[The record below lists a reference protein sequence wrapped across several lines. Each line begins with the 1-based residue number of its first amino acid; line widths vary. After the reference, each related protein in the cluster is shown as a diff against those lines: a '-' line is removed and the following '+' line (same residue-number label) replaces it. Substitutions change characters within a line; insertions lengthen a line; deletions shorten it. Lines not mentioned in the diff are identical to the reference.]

1 MVFGGIFGFFLLG
14 FGLIFLILW
23 LSIRL
28 FLIYLNWFHQIRIH
42 FSSLSFGDVQKL
54 DINHQRFQLRIKYA
68 NFLSLFSIFLGRI
81 PQIVL
86 NNIHLTIHSQTNKNV
101 TKLKSKTEWK
111 TRLSLLKYLSIRI
124 EQLQIEYQ
132 NAHISFQRISL
143 QPAAVPNNTN
153 SDMRIN
159 CEGVEF
165 IFTDIPSIILFKST
179 WNSIEI
185 QTDLNQRLLINTTHW
200 LIEFNNNLINYLK
213 QQQQV
218 QSTIQEQQRISNFRY
233 VDPNLLSVTPPT
245 QSNNFFNKFDQ
256 WLEFLHNPF
265 LNISI
270 QYFDIQ
276 YTTEDKTRYYH
287 SLDTA
292 HFSFH
297 NSSKTSSETRHAYIT
312 NFRLHSHSTLLI
324 NGLCQLTIY
333 PVRLDIACQLNEFN
347 IHLHEQ
353 TIEQLYTL
361 LSSRSSASSSSSSN
375 SSWKFNRQ
383 IDLSFQFL
391 KPAIRFQMLDIN
403 EYLIWQMTFSKL
415 IFHSNQ
421 NFETKSLIELKN
433 MLIYTSDN
441 VTNTDSIFSQSI
453 IDDLD
458 KKHLWNCLFSLPNAS
473 FTILMNQ
480 IIQIQSD
487 INGLR
492 VQSNQILFNL
502 LKRFQTIRSNSS
514 TKSQLKSNR
523 SIDLSLQMKTIS
535 LVICDSL
542 PVYLYLSISSVS
554 ASRTQIN
561 MKKLATF
568 FQNQPTNNIPL
579 TSLIQGQKVLDLRRL
594 NIQYQRTNSTIKISI
609 PHDITLVWSTKL
621 HLFLYRYV
629 ASLKSYEEK
638 IPSESNTTN
647 DNDNTL
653 RTSKNNIQFE
663 IDACAHVYLQLSNDY
678 RIHLELHQF
687 SARLIRQRL
696 YDNVIQME
704 MKCSQLMIDCQQQC
718 IFLVN
723 NILFT
728 RLIQSESLT
737 TERLLL
743 KKTITTLDMIHNRAS
758 LIQINS
764 FSIRFPFDSTF
775 NEVVEKLVNIRK
787 WLKRIHNNNGD
798 MSSNF
803 LNDIPRHTISNDVWT
818 DLSIKVNDFELTIT
832 DDLFEVKLF
841 QNYCL
846 MADEY
851 QERELREQVLQQ
863 RIDESERIS
872 QPLNNVN
879 EIKRALMEA
888 SSKVY
893 VQRSQKTNY
902 DENSQRIKRNL
913 IRWHLRQVDLTAL
926 ADQSW
931 TGKENILNIIHHIDS
946 ESTQIPMATSDLCTI
961 WCRYVILRCDEW
973 SIHFR
978 DFRQPLWQMQ
988 QFHLWGH
995 ICAAEVTPDTLE
1007 SIRTPSVEIGEPYLS
1022 NGFQVQRLLSPL
1034 KFYHDINS
1042 DIDSF
1047 LISYGPAWEN
1057 TMAQVNLCM
1066 NSITPRTIDPS
1077 PLLPWWDKI
1086 RLYLHGRWSFAANKM
1101 SWLYHVASSP
1111 YNDTE
1116 EMEWFW
1122 DQAYVDWTN
1131 GKFIY
1136 QASSLSIKLR
1146 TSSKYDD
1153 CCLLYL
1159 PNVDT
1164 RISINWLCAG
1174 NPNDHHAVR
1183 LYTRN
1188 AVNSWGIEKPHD
1200 SYALYR
1206 SHHLNATAKFECKD
1220 VPKGETPPTC
1230 TIYASTLRFCER
1242 VKNTMMSI
1250 TRPTRRG
1257 PLFLPIGETVVP
1269 PRKPLLSRHYQAA
1282 ELQLILPQ
1290 FRVKYLTSFA
1300 RQTGAQV
1307 DCQLFNFVT
1316 YQELHLIDH
1325 HDGLARRANILWKP
1339 KMMNVNL
1346 KRAQTW
1352 LLRDANEDKEINETT
1367 TAAAATTTTTAKDDN
1382 PQESQQQRT
1391 FFLSLDSL
1399 IYIRSPSTSSKS
1411 STHTVLIEEL
1421 KAVWNLTNRRTL
1433 FLVYERYRRNNI
1445 LRSNLSNPFAK
1456 ELDHLQQEKTLP
1468 TPSDYS
1474 PADDSTNMTST
1485 ITDESTSNSGTT
1497 VTTTINGVTNVTT
1510 SQPSTL
1516 ASFLDQLI
1524 NESQH
1529 RASVDPDPTVDASVS
1544 LVGLRQCTKDDVEEH
1559 TLHIELADS
1568 QIALRGIE
1576 SRGYVILSATNALVD
1591 QYRHIPVWRDQQ
1603 LCDKTSWHVDLQGM
1617 QYFATTV
1624 SSSDTTTANTNN
1636 PSSIL
1641 QTSDDDIIW
1650 IPRRDIRDE
1659 NSLLGESSRSVVGSI
1674 ATNDGCGDQQLQCII
1689 SKSNATLS
1697 YVFYTEQTQQEEET
1711 ETNIVIP
1718 PFTKPSINELN
1729 PIGENDR
1736 LLVDSLTFIHND
1748 IQLSTNSLQY
1758 RTIMDIVNNLLLYVE
1773 PKKEGANNKLRKLRL
1788 KIQLANNLPV
1798 LQKNIRHL
1806 LERVRSTLAELRRL
1820 EREIYYFSR
1829 ANNNLINSYSSEEE
1843 DGTGRERAVS
1853 FTADEHEQLQAS
1865 YSSVKVELNELAEN
1879 LGMMCAVYKDMQ
1891 LARLV
1896 KLRIAA
1902 TSNKTARLERRYE
1915 LHGGSITW
1923 FIKHDDG
1930 QITNA
1935 QFLLRNI
1942 LYTKRY
1948 FENGT
1953 NEHSVSIGQAQVDNL
1968 LPDDRY
1974 RTILTSNCQQQQTM
1988 IRVYCKEGESVG
2000 GIAVKEHLEINVAP
2014 LVIQMTRRFSIM
2026 LMTFLFPNKTQQN
2039 SDLQQRSNKSSMK
2052 HTTSNSTKRRAR
2064 STEGEEE
2071 LLAGRSL
2078 FYFSIRDLDAMEKRA
2093 KNTLTFQYIKI
2104 PEVSLIVSYKIRGT
2118 KEKKIGDLENAHIS
2132 FPTLEYRNLTCSWHD
2147 LVLAIKSDVKTVLLS
2162 QAIRQNINLRL
2173 PFIGKS
2179 TRAQNQQLLATTTMG
2194 GRNGST
2200 NNTLLYNSNPM
2211 NPNEIL
2217 STSEQDEEDQ
2227 KNKMKLVLG
2236 TKISKDLI
2244 AQFKRRKDT

>member
-1 MVFGGIFGFFLLG
+1 MVFGGVLGLFLLA
-14 FGLIFLILW
+14 FGIIFSIIW
-23 LSIRL
+23 ITIRL
-28 FLIYLNWFHQIRIH
+28 FLIYLNWFYEIRIK
-42 FSSLSFGDVQKL
+42 FGSISIGDVQNL
-54 DINHQRFQLRIKYA
+54 EINHRQFRLRVHYI
-68 NFLSLFSIFLGRI
+68 NFLSLPSIFLRRV
-81 PQIVL
+81 PNVVL
-86 NNIHLTIHSQTNKNV
+86 NNIHLTIHPKTNQTS
-101 TKLKSKTEWK
+101 TKSKSTNDWK
-111 TRLSLLKYLSIRI
+111 GKLALLKYLSIRI
-124 EQLQIEYQ
+124 EQFHVEYQ
-132 NAHISFQRISL
+132 NAQLSFKQILLHPTTAS
-143 QPAAVPNNTN
+143 NITN
-153 SDMRIN
+153 FDMRIQ
-159 CEGVEF
+159 CGDVQFLF
-165 IFTDIPSIILFKST
+165 IDPPSTNLLKST
-179 WNSIEI
+179 WSSIEL
-185 QTDLNQRLLINTTHW
+185 QTNFHQRLLISITNCSIDFNDH
-200 LIEFNNNLINYLK
+200 LISYLK
-213 QQQQV
+213 QQQRV
-218 QSTIQEQQRISNFRY
+218 SHFHSVDSNLISETQSIQTNNISN
-233 VDPNLLSVTPPT
+233 S
-245 QSNNFFNKFDQ
+245 KFDQ
-256 WLEFLHNPF
+256 WVAYLRDPF
-265 LNISI
+265 VNISI
-270 QYFDIQ
+270 QHFDIH
-276 YTTEDKTRYYH
+276 YTTIDKTQHHHY
-287 SLDTA
+287 LDTA

-297 NSSKTSSETRHAYIT
+297 NSSKALSDTRHAYIA
-312 NFRLHSHSTLLI
+312 NFRLHSPSTLRI
-324 NGLCQLTIY
+324 NGLCQTTVH
-333 PVRLDIACQLNEFN
+333 PNNVDIGCQLNELN
-347 IHLHEQ
+347 IQLHEQ
-353 TIEQLYTL
+353 TIQQLHNL
-361 LSSRSSASSSSSSN
+361 LSFRSSSSN

-383 IDLSFQFL
+383 IKISFQFL
-391 KPAIRFQMLDIN
+391 KPAICLKLYDME
-403 EYLIWQMTFSKL
+403 EYFIWQTNFSK
-415 IFHSNQ
+415 INFYFNQ
-421 NFETKSLIELKN
+421 QNLEIMSMIEVKN
-433 MLIYTSDN
+433 MLLYTADS
-441 VTNTDSIFSQSI
+441 VISTDSIFSQSI
-453 IDDLD
+453 VDDLD
-458 KKHLWNCLFSLPNAS
+458 KKHLWNCLIYLPTANVSISL
-473 FTILMNQ
+473 NQ
-480 IIQIQSD
+480 AIQIQSD
-487 INGLR
+487 IDGLR
-492 VQSNQILFNL
+492 VQSNQILIRL
-502 LKRFQTIRSNSS
+502 LKRLQTMRSNPS
-514 TKSQLKSNR
+514 TKSSRL
-523 SIDLSLQMKTIS
+523 IDLSFQMKTIS

-542 PVYLYLSISSVS
+542 PVCLHVVISSIRVH
-554 ASRTQIN
+554 RTHMD
-561 MKKLATF
+561 MKKILAH
-568 FQNQPTNNIPL
+568 FQNQTATNMPL
-579 TSLIQGQKVLDLRRL
+579 GSFMQGQTVLDIRRL
-594 NIQYQRTNSTIKISI
+594 SVQHLQKTSMIKISI
-609 PHDITLVWSTKL
+609 PYDITISWSTKL
-621 HLFLYRYV
+621 HLFLYRFV
-629 ASLKSYEEK
+629 SLLKSISEK
-638 IPSESNTTN
+638 TKTVPSGTTDNSDPLQTTKSNIT
-647 DNDNTL
+647 
-653 RTSKNNIQFE
+653 FE
-663 IDACAHVYLQLSNDY
+663 IETCAHVYLHLSSDC
-678 RIHLELHQF
+678 RIHLELQQF
-687 SARLIRQRL
+687 SGRYMRQLL
-696 YDNVIQME
+696 YDNGTQME
-704 MKCSQLMIDCQQQC
+704 LKCFQLMIDCQQQC

-728 RLIQSESLT
+728 RLSQSENLT

-743 KKTITTLDMIHNRAS
+743 KKTIPTLDMIQNRAS

-787 WLKRIHNNNGD
+787 WLKRIHNHNGD
-798 MSSNF
+798 MSTNF
-803 LNDIPRHTISNDVWT
+803 LNEIPRHSISNDVWT
-818 DLSIKVNDFELTIT
+818 DLSIKVNDFELAIT

-863 RIDESERIS
+863 RIEESERKS
-872 QPLNNVN
+872 NPLNNTN
-879 EIKRALMEA
+879 ELKRALMEA

-893 VQRSQKTNY
+893 IERSQSTNY
-902 DENSQRIKRNL
+902 DENRQRIKRNL

-926 ADQSW
+926 ADRSW
-931 TGKENILNIIHHIDS
+931 TGKENILNIIHQIDS
-946 ESTQIPMATSDLCTI
+946 ESTQIPIETSDLCTI

-995 ICAAEVTPDTLE
+995 ICAAEVTPDTLD

-1022 NGFQVQRLLSPL
+1022 TGFRIQRLLSPL

-1066 NSITPRTIDPS
+1066 NSITPRTVDPS

-1116 EMEWFW
+1116 EMEWVW

-1131 GKFIY
+1131 GKFTF

-1164 RISINWLCAG
+1164 RISLGWLCAG
-1174 NPNDHHAVR
+1174 NSNDHHAVR
-1183 LYTRN
+1183 LYTRD
-1188 AVNSWGIEKPHD
+1188 AVNSWKKKKSHD
-1200 SYALYR
+1200 SYAFYR
-1206 SHHLNATAKFECKD
+1206 SNHLNATAKFECKD

-1257 PLFLPIGETVVP
+1257 KLFLPPGETVVP
-1269 PRKPLLSRHYQAA
+1269 PRKPLLSRHYEAV

-1290 FRVKYLTSFA
+1290 FRVRYLTSFA

-1316 YQELHLIDH
+1316 YQELNLIDH
-1325 HDGLARRANILWKP
+1325 HDGLARRAKILWKP

-1346 KRAQTW
+1346 KRAQMW
-1352 LLRDANEDKEINETT
+1352 LLRDANEDKEMNEL
-1367 TAAAATTTTTAKDDN
+1367 ATTQDDN
-1382 PQESQQQRT
+1382 PQKCQQERT
-1391 FFLSLDSL
+1391 SFLSLDSL

-1411 STHTVLIEEL
+1411 STHSVLIDEL

-1433 FLVYERYRRNNI
+1433 FLIYERYRRNNI

-1456 ELDHLQQEKTLP
+1456 ELDHLQQEKTLV

-1474 PADDSTNMTST
+1474 PVDDNSNLASLS
-1485 ITDESTSNSGTT
+1485 TDETISDSGSAATGTT
-1497 VTTTINGVTNVTT
+1497 ATTSITTTTNGTT

-1524 NESQH
+1524 NESQYQ
-1529 RASVDPDPTVDASVS
+1529 ASVDLDPTVDESVS

-1591 QYRHIPVWRDQQ
+1591 QYRHKPVWRDQQ
-1603 LCDKTSWHVDLQGM
+1603 LCDKTSWHVDLQSM
-1617 QYFATTV
+1617 QYYATTV
-1624 SSSDTTTANTNN
+1624 SSSSSSSNPSTENTNTL
-1636 PSSIL
+1636 SSIL
-1641 QTSDDDIIW
+1641 LSSDDDIIW

-1674 ATNDGCGDQQLQCII
+1674 ATNDGCGDQQLQCIV

-1711 ETNIVIP
+1711 DTNIVIP
-1718 PFTKPSINELN
+1718 PFTKPSINEQN

-1758 RTIMDIVNNLLLYVE
+1758 RTIMDIVNNLLLYVD
-1773 PKKEGANNKLRKLRL
+1773 PKREGINNKLRKLRL

-1820 EREIYYFSR
+1820 EREMYYFSR
-1829 ANNNLINSYSSEEE
+1829 TNNNVVNSYSSDDE
-1843 DGTGRERAVS
+1843 DGNGRTRALS
-1853 FTADEHEQLQAS
+1853 FTVQEYQQLQTS
-1865 YSSVKVELNELAEN
+1865 YTSVKVELNELAEN

-1902 TSNKTARLERRYE
+1902 TAHKTARLERRYE
-1915 LHGGSITW
+1915 IYGGSITW

-1953 NEHSVSIGQAQVDNL
+1953 NEHSVNIGQAQVDNL
-1968 LPDDRY
+1968 LRDDRY
-1974 RTILTSNCQQQQTM
+1974 RTILTANCQQQQTM

-2014 LVIQMTRRFSIM
+2014 LVIQMTRRFSQMIM
-2026 LMTFLFPNKTQQN
+2026 AFLFPNKTQQS
-2039 SDLQQRSNKSSMK
+2039 SDLQQRANKSSLK
-2052 HTTSNSTKRRAR
+2052 RPTSNSLKHR
-2064 STEGEEE
+2064 SRSSEGDEE

-2132 FPTLEYRNLTCSWHD
+2132 FPTLEYRNLTCSYHD
-2147 LVLAIKSDVKTVLLS
+2147 LVLAIKSDVKNVLLS

-2179 TRAQNQQLLATTTMG
+2179 TRAQNQQLLATTTVG
-2194 GRNGST
+2194 ADNGPAKNRVVYNSDST
-2200 NNTLLYNSNPM
+2200 NQNETLKK
-2211 NPNEIL
+2211 
-2217 STSEQDEEDQ
+2217 SEQDDEDQ
-2227 KNKMKLVLG
+2227 TNKMKLVLG
-2236 TKISKDLI
+2236 TKISKDLL